1 MKVAIIHDWLVT
13 WAGAEK
19 VLAQL
24 LTVYPEADIYST
36 VYFPDEEMAKQLQG
50 RHIHTSFIQRLPGAK
65 KHYRNYLPLM
75 PIAVEQFDLSGYD
88 LVISNSHAVAK
99 GVLTGPDQC
108 HVCYCLSPM
117 RYAWDLQHQY
127 LQESGA
133 GKLKQLVMR
142 YLLHKL
148 RLWDYRTSAGVDR
161 FIAISSFIARRVEK
175 CYRRP
180 AQIVYPPVDT
190 DFFCLPENSDGAGVG
205 GEDKYY
211 VTASRMVPYKRIDL
225 IAQAFASMPDKK
237 LRIIGDGPDYDKIS
251 AIAAQADN
259 IELLGYC
266 SGNTLR
272 QQLRGA
278 EAFIFA
284 AEEDFG
290 IAPIE
295 AQACGT
301 PVIAYGKGGALDTV
315 VAESGVF
322 FPHQNV
328 QSLVDAVNSFEQQHF
343 SRQQCRANAERF
355 SEQAF
360 CHNIVAEIQRAGRS

>member
-13 WAGAEK
+13 WAGAER

-24 LTVYPEADIYST
+24 LRVYPDADLYST

-50 RHIHTSFIQRLPGAK
+50 RHINTSFIQRLPGAK

-88 LVISNSHAVAK
+88 LVISSSHAVAK
-99 GVLTGPDQC
+99 GVLTGPDQY
-108 HVCYCLSPM
+108 HVCYCHSPM

-127 LQESGA
+127 LRESGA
-133 GKLKQLVMR
+133 GKLKQMVMR

-148 RLWDYRTSAGVDR
+148 RLWDYRTSAGVDL
-161 FIAISSFIARRVEK
+161 FIANSSFIARRIDK
-175 CYRRP
+175 CYRRL
-180 AQIVYPPVDT
+180 AQVVHPPVDT
-190 DFFCLPENSDGAGVG
+190 EFFCPAEGSDSVNTPGS
-205 GEDKYY
+205 EKYY
-211 VTASRMVPYKRIDL
+211 ITASRMVPYKRIDL
-225 IAQAFASMPDKK
+225 IAQAFANMPDKK
-237 LRIIGDGPDYDKIS
+237 LRIIGDGPEYDKVS

-266 SGNTLR
+266 TGDILR

-290 IAPIE
+290 IAPVE
-295 AQACGT
+295 AQACGI
-301 PVIAYGKGGALDTV
+301 PVIAYGKGGALDSV
-315 VAESGVF
+315 SEESGVF
-322 FPHQNV
+322 FPEQSA
-328 QSLVDAVNSFEQQHF
+328 QSLIEAVHCFELQVF

-355 SEQAF
+355 SAQAF
-360 CHNIVAEIQRAGRS
+360 CHNIVEKIQQAGCS